1 VSHARKV
8 VAIVDDEEAVRR
20 ALRRLFRAQG
30 IDTESFSSGA
40 RFLRSLDVCRPDC
53 LILGRHIPE
62 AGGLDVL
69 LRMAAA
75 DLRIP
80 VIVLAGRATRRCRSG
95 PGLARVLAFPGAPA
109 SSRLVRKQT
118 SRLATRRDPP
128 GNRKTS

>member
-30 IDTESFSSGA
+30 IDTQSFSSA
-40 RFLRSLDVCRPDC
+40 ERFLRFLNVCRPDC
-53 LILGRHIPE
+53 LILGRHVPE
-62 AGGLDVL
+62 AGAPDL
-69 LRMAAA
+69 LSQMAAA
-75 DLRIP
+75 DLGIP
-80 VIVLAGRATRRCRSG
+80 VIVLAGRAGRRSRSG
-95 PGLARVLAFPGAPA
+95 PGLARVLPFPGA
-109 SSRLVRKQT
+109 STSRRLVRKVK